1 MASINLNGQIAAVTG
16 GGRGIGRVIAQTLAG
31 AGATVAVLSRSPSEL
46 AESVALIEIAGGRA
60 RAFPLDVLDERAVG
74 ETLAEIGRAL
84 GPLDVL
90 VNNAGDGGPVG
101 PLEQT
106 DPALWW
112 HTQEVNVRGP
122 MLCTHAVL
130 PGMIERRRGRIINVS
145 SGAAEINIPY
155 FSSYIVSKT
164 ALNKMTELLATET
177 KQYGIAMFSISPG
190 PVRTA
195 MSEAFLKSDEA
206 AKWMPW
212 FRPMFAEREVPPERA
227 AQLCL
232 TLASGQADVLT
243 GRFLSLTDDLAIL
256 AANVKA

>member
-1 MASINLNGQIAAVTG
+1 
-16 GGRGIGRVIAQTLAG
+16 
-31 AGATVAVLSRSPSEL
+31 L
-46 AESVALIEIAGGRA
+46 AESVALIESAGGRS
-60 RAFPLDVLDERAVG
+60 RAFPLDVLNESAVS

-84 GPLDVL
+84 GPLDLL

-145 SGAAEINIPY
+145 SGAARLNTPY
-155 FSSYIVSKT
+155 FSSYIVSKA

-195 MSEAFLKSDEA
+195 MSEALLKSEEG
-206 AKWMPW
+206 AKWLPW

-227 AQLCL
+227 AELCL
-232 TLASGQADVLT
+232 TLASGQADALT
-243 GRFLSLTDDLAIL
+243 GKFILVGDDLAEL
-256 AANVKA
+256 AASAKG